1 MKSHSFS
8 IKEGGAAEMSVEV
21 LHGDSGP
28 VILLVASTTRGANLI
43 IRIIVKRLRLG
54 EADAPPR
61 VTPANASLTA
71 AFAFAIISGSGRIK

>member
-1 MKSHSFS
+1 MPVVAIEISSHIGGQMKSHSFS

-54 EADAPPR
+54 EADAPP
-61 VTPANASLTA
+61 
-71 AFAFAIISGSGRIK
+71 G